1 MGMAVAEHVGSLA
14 TALAHAKR
22 LAAHDPALAVE
33 QLLEI
38 LKVLPNQTD
47 AQRLLGSAYRALG
60 DQLTLAGKTGAA
72 DQAYARAIRAST
84 SDPRLIEAAGALCDN
99 KIAIAERL
107 LRTHLKV
114 APTDVAAIRM
124 LAEVGA
130 RLGRYGDAEKLLA
143 RVLELSPGFEAARH
157 NYAIVLYRQQK
168 AGEALAEID
177 RLMTRDARNPHYR
190 NLKAAVL
197 ARIGEYEPSI
207 ALYEQMLG
215 EFPREHRLWM
225 SYGHVLRT
233 AGRQDESI
241 AAYRRCVE
249 LAPSFGEA
257 WWSLANLKTY
267 RFEPAEVAAMRK
279 ALNSGDLK
287 DDDRYHLHFSL
298 GKALEDAG
306 EYASSFAQYEQAN
319 ALRRRSV
326 NYNADET
333 HAHTQRSRALYTRS
347 FFAER
352 AGAGAPDADPIF
364 IVGLPR
370 AGSTLIEQILSSHSQ
385 VEGTMELPDLAL
397 MARRLAEQKTKG
409 DVSKY
414 PETVGGL
421 DPAALKA
428 MGEEY
433 LARTR
438 IQRKTA
444 RPFFIDKMPN
454 NFAHAALIHL
464 ILPNAKIIDARR
476 HPMGNCFSAFKQH
489 FARGQ
494 TFSYDLGELGRYYRD
509 YVSLMAHLDEV
520 LPGRV
525 HRVFY
530 ERMVGDTENEI
541 RRLLSYCGLPFED
554 SCLRFNETQR
564 AVRTASSEQVRRPI
578 FGDAVEQWRH
588 YEEWLQPLRDALGD
602 VVDAYERDLEIS
614 RGQ

>member
-1 MGMAVAEHVGSLA
+1 MAVAEHVGSLA
-14 TALAHAKR
+14 TALAHARR
-22 LAAHDPALAVE
+22 LTAHDPALAVE

-38 LKVLPNQTD
+38 LKVMPGQAD
-47 AQRLLGSAYRALG
+47 AQRLLGGAYRALG
-60 DQLTLAGKTGAA
+60 DQLTVTGKVEAA

-84 SDPRLIEAAGALCDN
+84 NDPRLIEAAGALCDN
-99 KIAIAERL
+99 KLAIAERL
-107 LRTHLKV
+107 LRAHLKV

-130 RLGRYGDAEKLLA
+130 RLGRYGDAEKLLS

-157 NYAIVLYRQQK
+157 NFAIVLHRQQK
-168 AGEALAEID
+168 TAEALAEID

-207 ALYEQMLG
+207 VLYEQMLG

-267 RFEPAEVAAMRK
+267 RFAPAEVAAMRK
-279 ALNSGDLK
+279 ALTRGDLK

-306 EYASSFAQYEQAN
+306 EFASSFAQYAQAN
-319 ALRRRSV
+319 SLRRRTV
-326 NYNADET
+326 NYSADET
-333 HAHTQRSRALYTRS
+333 HAHTERSRALFTRA

-352 AGAGAPDADPIF
+352 EGAGAPDPDPIF
-364 IVGLPR
+364 VVGLPR

-397 MARRLAEQKTKG
+397 MARRFGDQKLKS

-414 PETVGGL
+414 PETVGGIDRAEL
-421 DPAALKA
+421 RAL
-428 MGEEY
+428 GEEY
-433 LARTR
+433 IARTR
-438 IQRKTA
+438 IQRKTDK
-444 RPFFIDKMPN
+444 PFFIDKMPN
-454 NFAHAALIHL
+454 NFAHAGLIHL

-494 TFSYDLGELGRYYRD
+494 TFSYDLSELGRYYRD
-509 YVSLMAHLDEV
+509 YVALMAHVDEV

-530 ERMVGDTENEI
+530 ERMVGDTASEV
-541 RRLLSYCGLPFED
+541 RRLLDYCGLPFED
-554 SCLRFNETQR
+554 ACLRFNETQR

-578 FGDAVEQWRH
+578 FSDAVEQWRN
-588 YEEWLQPLRDALGD
+588 YEAWLSPLRDALGD
-602 VVDAYERDLEIS
+602 VVDEYERDLS
-614 RGQ
+614 L

>member
-14 TALAHAKR
+14 TALAHARR

-38 LKVLPNQTD
+38 LKVVPGQAD
-47 AQRLLGSAYRALG
+47 AQRLLGGAYRALG
-60 DQLTLAGKTGAA
+60 DQLTLAGKAEAA

-84 SDPRLIEAAGALCDN
+84 NDPRLIEAAGALCDN
-99 KIAIAERL
+99 KLAIAERL
-107 LRTHLKV
+107 LRSHLK
-114 APTDVAAIRM
+114 AEPTDVAAIRM

-130 RLGRYGDAEKLLA
+130 RLGRYGDAEKLLS

-168 AGEALAEID
+168 TAEALAEID
-177 RLMTRDARNPHYR
+177 RLMARDARNPLYR

-207 ALYEQMLG
+207 VLYEQMLA

-267 RFEPAEVAAMRK
+267 RFAPSEVAAMRK
-279 ALNSGDLK
+279 ALNGSDLK

-306 EYASSFAQYEQAN
+306 EFASSFGQYAQAN

-333 HAHTQRSRALYTRS
+333 HAHTERSRALYTRS

-352 AGAGAPDADPIF
+352 DGAGVPDADPIF

-397 MARRLAEQKTKG
+397 MARRLGEQRTKG

-421 DPAALKA
+421 DRAALKA
-428 MGEEY
+428 MGDEY

-438 IQRKTA
+438 IQRKTV
-444 RPFFIDKMPN
+444 RPLFIDKMPN
-454 NFAHAALIHL
+454 NFAHAGLIHL

-494 TFSYDLGELGRYYRD
+494 TFSYDLSELGRYYRD
-509 YVSLMAHLDEV
+509 YVALMAHVDDV

-525 HRVFY
+525 HRVMY
-530 ERMVGDTENEI
+530 ERMVGDTESEI
-541 RRLLSYCGLPFED
+541 RRLLDYCGLPFED
-554 SCLRFNETQR
+554 ACLRFNETQR

-578 FGDAVEQWRH
+578 FSDAVEQWRN
-588 YEEWLQPLRDALGD
+588 YEEWLQPLREALGD
-602 VVDAYERDLEIS
+602 VVDDYERDLNL
-614 RGQ
+614 